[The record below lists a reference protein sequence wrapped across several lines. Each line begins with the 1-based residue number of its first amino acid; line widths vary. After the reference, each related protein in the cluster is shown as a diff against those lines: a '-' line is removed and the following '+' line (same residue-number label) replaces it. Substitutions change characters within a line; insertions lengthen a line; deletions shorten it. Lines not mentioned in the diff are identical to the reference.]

1 MVGRE
6 ADVVSGIRCADLFSS
21 KLRSPLPQSQAVDG
35 TDEMGGKWRGGP
47 TASLTAV
54 FLQALRDKT
63 NELEIKVD
71 RETNSLKAAVEQTKN
86 EAIKYCLGLMLGLM
100 TVGLGAARMLI

>member
-1 MVGRE
+1 
-6 ADVVSGIRCADLFSS
+6 
-21 KLRSPLPQSQAVDG
+21 
-35 TDEMGGKWRGGP
+35 
-47 TASLTAV
+47 
-54 FLQALRDKT
+54 LQALRDKT